1 MQSDENYFNLI
12 YSGGEPGI
20 VNMAKDS
27 YILNRYRC
35 LDDFTMLPTLH
46 LYFFSPPALSL
57 GFFQNK
63 LDDELIKKAKNKK
76 YDIVRR
82 PTGGR
87 AVLHLNEIT
96 YSVIASYKCGIFAG
110 KLIETYK
117 IISNFIYNFFL
128 RIGLNPDAVSAF
140 TQKKT
145 KKYFNGIVNNTCD
158 DIKDIEV
165 SKVNNT
171 DINKINKVHSNIFS
185 DESAY
190 AIAGVNNTEQDKNIF
205 KSAILVDTVNKEIIN
220 KNFNCFLKA
229 HSYEVT
235 LSGKKICGNSQRR
248 NDVAFLQHGSIYI
261 DYNPEEHYELFENN
275 YGNKGNKGNKGNE
288 KLDSKLDIKK
298 EYNKVKDYFEKI
310 TGVKQELVR
319 NNRQNTKAIDYN
331 KLLDKNRL
339 LNALKISFEETYSLK
354 AKDYKFNDAE
364 ISEIGRLAKSAFIA

>member
-1 MQSDENYFNLI
+1 MNMQNDENYFNLI

-27 YILNRYRC
+27 YILNRYRY
-35 LDDFTMLPTLH
+35 LDDFTMRPTLR

-63 LDDELIKKAKNKK
+63 LDNELIKKAKNKK

-128 RIGLNPDAVSAF
+128 RIGLNPDATSAF
-140 TQKKT
+140 AQKKT
-145 KKYFNGIVNNTCD
+145 KKYFNGIVNNICD
-158 DIKDIEV
+158 DIKDIEA
-165 SKVNNT
+165 SKINNT

-190 AIAGVNNTEQDKNIF
+190 AIVSVNNTEQDRNVL
-205 KSAILVDTVNKEIIN
+205 KSTIVDTVNKEIIN

-235 LSGKKICGNSQRR
+235 FSGKKICGNSQRR
-248 NDVAFLQHGSIYI
+248 NDTAFLQHGSIYI

-275 YGNKGNKGNKGNE
+275 YGDTENNGDE
-288 KLDSKLDIKK
+288 KLDSKKK
-298 EYNKVKDYFEKI
+298 YDDKVKDYFEKI
-310 TGVKQELVR
+310 TGVKQELAR
-319 NNRQNTKAIDYN
+319 NNTQHTKAIDYN

-339 LNALKISFEETYSLK
+339 LNALKTSFIETYSLK

-364 ISEIGRLAKSAFIA
+364 ISEIGRLAESAFIA